1 MTIAFDNPL
10 CPQTPYV
17 LLEDS
22 LNPEEDITLFQA
34 PHQLIEAHDPSEVAP
49 AFAAIEAA
57 LTAGHYV
64 AGFMTYELGLAL
76 EPKLQ
81 PRLPKNTPLLWFGV
95 FKEKTVATRQMV
107 TDWLEENHHEEQNE
121 ALDDQLNLHLNES
134 FSSYEKKFNQV
145 QAAIK
150 AGDIYQL
157 NLTFKAAIDGL
168 KTPLKLYQ
176 KIRHSQPVSYAAII
190 NTGPTTFL
198 SASPELFIKNTQGQ
212 LETRPMKGT
221 IKRAPSSQED
231 QSHRQFLQRDEK
243 SKAENL
249 MIVDLMRNDISRIAQ
264 TGTVKVE
271 DLFKVETYHSLHQM
285 ISVIK
290 AEQSPDISLYE
301 QMRALF
307 PPGSITGAPKIR
319 AMELI
324 DDLETEP
331 RGIYTGAIGYFSPKG
346 TYCFN
351 VAIRTVECFAD
362 GKAKFGI
369 GSGLVFDS
377 KARDEYEEC
386 LLKMQ
391 FLTTTPPKF
400 SLIETIA
407 YDPEQGLL
415 YQEEHF
421 ERLARSANYFHYKFD
436 QDALEDQLTQIT
448 TPLKTAIRLRIL
460 LNASGTVSITTSELS
475 LPSPDETWPICWAD
489 TPQDSTNPFLYHKTT
504 NRAFYDEARTNAQA
518 NNSTIKEV
526 IFMNERGEVTEGSF
540 TNLFIEQQGRLLT
553 PPISS
558 GLLPGTLREHLLKTG
573 QAQEKILLKE
583 DVLNANA
590 LYLGNSVRG
599 LIKATMVDEASPT
612 V

>member
-34 PHQLIEAHDPSEVAP
+34 PHQLIEAHQPSEVAP
-49 AFAAIEAA
+49 AFVAIEAA
-57 LTAGHYV
+57 LKDGHYV

-81 PRLPKNTPLLWFGV
+81 PRLSKNTPLLWFGV
-95 FKEKTVATRQMV
+95 FKEKTVATPQMV
-107 TDWLEENHHEEQNE
+107 TDWLEENHLGEQKSDP
-121 ALDDQLNLHLNES
+121 DDQLKLHVKES
-134 FSSYEKKFNQV
+134 QPSYEKKFNQV

-157 NLTFKAAIDGL
+157 NLTFKASIEGL

-176 KIRHSQPVSYAAII
+176 KIRRSQPVAYAALID
-190 NTGPTTFL
+190 TGRTTYL
-198 SASPELFIKNTQGQ
+198 SASPELFIKNNQGQ

-290 AEQSPDISLYE
+290 AKQSPDISLYE

-331 RGIYTGAIGYFSPKG
+331 RGIYTGAIGHFSPDG

-351 VAIRTVECFAD
+351 VAIRTVECPSE
-362 GKAKFGI
+362 GKATFGI

-391 FLTTTPPKF
+391 FLTTEPPEF
-400 SLIETIA
+400 SLIETMA
-407 YDPEQGLL
+407 YHPNQGLL
-415 YQEEHF
+415 YQDEHF
-421 ERLARSANYFHYKFD
+421 ERLTRSANYFHYKFN
-436 QDALEDQLTQIT
+436 QEALEEQLTQIT
-448 TPLKTAIRLRIL
+448 APLKAATRLRIL
-460 LNASGTVSITTSELS
+460 LNASGTVSITTTELS
-475 LPSPDETWPICWAD
+475 LPSPNETWPIIWAG

-504 NRAFYDEARTNAQA
+504 NRAFYDEARTKAQD
-518 NNSTIKEV
+518 NNSAIKEV
-526 IFMNERGEVTEGSF
+526 IFINERGEVTEGSF
-540 TNLFIEQQGRLLT
+540 TNLFVEQQGRLLT

-558 GLLPGTLREHLLKTG
+558 GLLPGTLRENLLKTG
-573 QAQEKILLKE
+573 QVEEKVLFKD
-583 DVLNANA
+583 DVQSADT

-599 LIKATMVDEASPT
+599 LIKATLVE
-612 V
+612 